1 MILIKSINKK
11 ILKRKLLINH
21 FKETH
26 INRAIVAI
34 NAQTY
39 LEIGVR
45 NGDGFHQIKAPRKI
59 GVDPFRQNFIEQD
72 NEIYFELNS
81 DDFFA
86 KEAAKLF
93 NNDKI
98 DVALVDGLHEF
109 QQALKDVINISKFIS
124 ENGYIFIHDCN
135 PPTEK
140 HESTRDGC
148 DWNGDV
154 WKTLL
159 FLKKH
164 HPELKYFTLDCDYGV
179 GVVYGFTKH
188 SNPLLFSPEYVAY
201 CKSLDYNYFDNHREE
216 ILNLKSRSF
225 SRTFFK

>member
-1 MILIKSINKK
+1 MKFNKTIKRYF
-11 ILKRKLLINH
+11 KRKLLIDH

-26 INRAIVAI
+26 INRAIKATG
-34 NAQTY
+34 AQTY

-59 GVDPFRQNFIEQD
+59 GVDPDRQNYTEKY
-72 NEIYFELNS
+72 NEIYYEQKS

-86 KEAAKLF
+86 QEADILF
-93 NNDKI
+93 TNNKI
-98 DVALVDGLHEF
+98 DIALVDGLHEF
-109 QQALKDVINISKFIS
+109 QQALKDIINIFKYIS

-140 HESTRDGC
+140 HESTRDGSN
-148 DWNGDV
+148 WNGDV

-159 FLKKH
+159 YLKKH
-164 HPELKYFTLDCDYGV
+164 HPELKYFTLDCDFGV
-179 GVVYGFTKH
+179 GVVYGF
-188 SNPLLFSPEYVAY
+188 SQLPAPLSFSPEKVSL
-201 CKSLDYNYFDNHREE
+201 CKSLDYNYLNTHRQEV
-216 ILNLKSRSF
+216 LNLKTRSF